1 MGVLGVKLFRDL
13 WHNKGRTIQ
22 VILIIGLG
30 AGSIGM
36 IMGTRNLMIPGMKE
50 IWKAQS
56 PAMINIFTGYVGENE
71 LQVLENVE
79 GVAEIEGKASTIV
92 EWRLAPGE
100 DWRQATL
107 SARVDYENQKL
118 NKLELINGDWP
129 REEVM
134 AVGQDGETFF
144 GISPNQ
150 PIYLQIND
158 REVKVQLAGTVY
170 DQIVQPAFL
179 GGSAQLYTSE
189 EYFNKLIGVEGYNQ
203 ILVSAPVYEEGAV
216 TALADRLQEKLQKQ
230 GYDSGRQIFDPNVH
244 IFETQMDGIF
254 LVLTI
259 LGFLSLALGLLLVYS
274 TINVLIAQQ
283 VDQIG
288 VMKAVGAGTWHIVR
302 LYFIFIFLYGILAL
316 FLAIPM
322 SIFGGWGITTW
333 LSSSF
338 GADIGSF
345 EYSPP
350 VVLLVAILCLLAP
363 LAASII
369 PIISAARVTVR
380 EAISTYGLTTKTG
393 LFERAL
399 VKLRFI
405 SRLVLITITN
415 TFRHKRRVVLLEI
428 GLVLSGLMFMAVV
441 AVRDAV
447 VYTTQDIFFSILNA
461 DITLV
466 FEDAQRNSYIEDLT
480 LSHPEVK
487 AVEMWGLAGPT
498 IRPAGQP
505 ESEDDETLNIL
516 FGVPLPT
523 QLYVSK
529 TLAGRWLDP
538 GDSYAIVLDQQLAE
552 DIGAGVGD
560 WVTLKYEEHAE
571 RDWQIVGLSFLPFI
585 PNTASAPRD
594 VLLHDLGF
602 VGRGQSIWI
611 QTWKEDPQSQIAI
624 AKNLREFYKQN
635 HISVAPQRGIFGMGD
650 TTAEMGNA
658 IIGQM
663 NFLLILLGVMA
674 GLIGAVGSIALSGAL
689 SLSVLERRREIGVM
703 RAIGASSWTI
713 FRLFIGEGL
722 LLGWLS
728 WLIAFPLSIPVG
740 QVMSQAIGT
749 ALQSELFYNFSPV
762 GPILWFVLITILSI
776 AASGLPA
783 RGATKISVRES
794 LAYQ

>member
-1 MGVLGVKLFRDL
+1 MGVLSVKLFRDL
-13 WHNKGRTIQ
+13 WNNKGRTIQ

-36 IMGTRNLMIPGMKE
+36 IMGTRNLMISGMQE
-50 IWKAQS
+50 IWRSQV
-56 PAMINIFTGYVGENE
+56 PAMINLFTGYVSEAD
-71 LQVLENVE
+71 LQVLDNVE
-79 GVAEIEGKASTIV
+79 GVAEIEGKTSTII
-92 EWRLAPGE
+92 EWRSSPEE
-100 DWRQATL
+100 DWKQATL
-107 SARVDYENQKL
+107 TSRVDFENQKL
-118 NKLELINGDWP
+118 NKLELLNGSWP
-129 REEVM
+129 EDEVM
-134 AVGQDGETFF
+134 AVGQDGESFF
-144 GISPNQ
+144 GISPDQ
-150 PIYLQIND
+150 EIYLQVND
-158 REVKVQLAGTVY
+158 REFKVQLAGAVY
-170 DQIVQPAFL
+170 DQLVQPAFL
-179 GGSAQLYTSE
+179 GGMAQLYTTSD
-189 EYFNKLIGVEGYNQ
+189 YFEKLVGIAGYNQ
-203 ILVSAPVYEEGAV
+203 ILVSAPEYEEEAV
-216 TALADRLQEKLQKQ
+216 TDLADRLQEKLEKQ
-230 GYDSGRQIFDPNVH
+230 GYGSGRLISDPNEH
-244 IFETQMDGIF
+244 IFQAQMDGIF

-274 TINVLIAQQ
+274 TINVVIAQQ
-283 VDQIG
+283 VGQIG
-288 VMKAVGAGTWHIVR
+288 VMKAIGARTGHIVR
-302 LYFIFIFLYGILAL
+302 LYFIFVFLYGVLAL
-316 FLAIPM
+316 FLALPL
-322 SIFGGWGITTW
+322 SIFGGWGMSAW
-333 LSSSF
+333 LSGSF

-345 EYSPP
+345 EFSPP
-350 VVLLVAILCLLAP
+350 IVLLVALLCLAAPVLA
-363 LAASII
+363 SVI
-369 PIISAARVTVR
+369 PIFSAARITVR
-380 EAISTYGLTTKTG
+380 EAISTYGLSTNTG

-399 VKLRFI
+399 TRLRFI
-405 SRLVLITITN
+405 SRLVLITISN

-441 AVRDAV
+441 AVRDSV
-447 VYTTQDIFFSILNA
+447 VYTTQDVFFSILNA

-498 IRPAGQP
+498 IRPAGQA

-523 QLYVSK
+523 RLFVSK
-529 TLAGRWLDP
+529 VLAGRWLDP
-538 GDSYAIVLDQQLAE
+538 GDSYALVLDNQLAE
-552 DIGAGVGD
+552 EIGVGVGD
-560 WVTLKYEEHAE
+560 WVTLKYEEHQE

-624 AKNLREFYKQN
+624 AKNLREYYKQN
-635 HISVAPQRGIFGMGD
+635 HVSVAAQRGIFGMGD

-674 GLIGAVGSIALSGAL
+674 VVIGSVGSIALSGAL
-689 SLSVLERRREIGVM
+689 SLSVMERRREIGVM

-713 FRLFIGEGL
+713 FRLFVGEGL
-722 LLGWLS
+722 ILGWLS

-740 QVMSQAIGT
+740 RGMSQAIGSV
-749 ALQSELFYNFSPV
+749 LQSDLFYTFSPV
-762 GPILWFVLITILSI
+762 GPVLWLVIITILSI
-776 AASGLPA
+776 VASGLPA

>member
-1 MGVLGVKLFRDL
+1 
-13 WHNKGRTIQ
+13 

-36 IMGTRNLMIPGMKE
+36 IMGTRNLMISGMQE
-50 IWKAQS
+50 IWRSQV
-56 PAMINIFTGYVGENE
+56 PAMINLFTGYVSEAD
-71 LQVLENVE
+71 LQVLDNVE
-79 GVAEIEGKASTIV
+79 GVADIEGKTSTII
-92 EWRLAPGE
+92 EWRSSPEE
-100 DWRQATL
+100 DWKQATL
-107 SARVDYENQKL
+107 TSRVDFENQKL
-118 NKLELINGDWP
+118 NKLELLNGSWP
-129 REEVM
+129 EDEVM
-134 AVGQDGETFF
+134 AVGQDGESFF
-144 GISPNQ
+144 GISPDQ
-150 PIYLQIND
+150 EIYLQVND
-158 REVKVQLAGTVY
+158 REFKVQLAGAVY
-170 DQIVQPAFL
+170 DQLVQPAFL
-179 GGSAQLYTSE
+179 GGMAQLYTTSD
-189 EYFNKLIGVEGYNQ
+189 YFEKLVGIAGYNQ
-203 ILVSAPVYEEGAV
+203 ILVSAPEYEEEAV
-216 TALADRLQEKLQKQ
+216 TDLADRLQEKLEKQ
-230 GYDSGRQIFDPNVH
+230 GYGSGRLISDPNEH
-244 IFETQMDGIF
+244 IFQAQMDGIF

-274 TINVLIAQQ
+274 TINVVIAQQ
-283 VDQIG
+283 VGQIG
-288 VMKAVGAGTWHIVR
+288 VMKAIGARTGHIVR
-302 LYFIFIFLYGILAL
+302 LYFIFVFLYGVLAL
-316 FLAIPM
+316 FLALPL
-322 SIFGGWGITTW
+322 SIFGGWGMSAW
-333 LSSSF
+333 LSGSF

-345 EYSPP
+345 EFSPP
-350 VVLLVAILCLLAP
+350 IVLLVALLCLAAP
-363 LAASII
+363 VLASII
-369 PIISAARVTVR
+369 PIFSAARITVR
-380 EAISTYGLTTKTG
+380 EAISTYGLSTNTG

-399 VKLRFI
+399 TRLRFI
-405 SRLVLITITN
+405 SRLVLITISN

-441 AVRDAV
+441 AVRDSV
-447 VYTTQDIFFSILNA
+447 VYTTQDVFFSILNA
-461 DITLV
+461 DISLV

-523 QLYVSK
+523 RLFVSK
-529 TLAGRWLDP
+529 VLAGRWLDP
-538 GDSYAIVLDQQLAE
+538 GDSYALVLDNQLAE
-552 DIGAGVGD
+552 EIGVGVGD
-560 WVTLKYEEHAE
+560 WVTLNYEEHQE

-624 AKNLREFYKQN
+624 AKNLREYYKQN
-635 HISVAPQRGIFGMGD
+635 HVSVAAQRGIFGMGD

-674 GLIGAVGSIALSGAL
+674 VVIGSVGSIALSGAL
-689 SLSVLERRREIGVM
+689 SLSVMERRREIGVM

-722 LLGWLS
+722 ILGWLS

-740 QVMSQAIGT
+740 RGMSQAIGSV
-749 ALQSELFYNFSPV
+749 LQSDLFYTFSPV
-762 GPILWFVLITILSI
+762 GPVLWLVIITILSI